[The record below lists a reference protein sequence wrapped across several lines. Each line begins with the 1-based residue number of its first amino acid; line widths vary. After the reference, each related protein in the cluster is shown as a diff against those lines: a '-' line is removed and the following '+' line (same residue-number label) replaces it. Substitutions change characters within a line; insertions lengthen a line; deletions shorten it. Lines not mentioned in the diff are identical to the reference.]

1 MRRECFQNV
10 YTFSVSQHAHD
21 GLIQP
26 VKAIRIFLKYLATLG
41 RHFSSAKIFFEIK
54 NKKMPSRFEQP
65 PLHPLLIHMPINIG
79 MTLTY

>member
-79 MTLTY
+79 MTLTC